1 VIHTGY
7 RWHTRA
13 WCEKSSKFRD
23 FVLSR
28 ISDAPG
34 ITLASTHGPDLDT
47 AWNTDVIITLKPD
60 PRLTPA
66 QQTVIA
72 RDYGMKDGQLQIST
86 KGALVSYVLQQ
97 LRVDSLADA
106 RTPEAQQV
114 VIANAEELGRWL
126 IDK

>member
-1 VIHTGY
+1 
-7 RWHTRA
+7 
-13 WCEKSSKFRD
+13 
-23 FVLSR
+23 
-28 ISDAPG
+28 
-34 ITLASTHGPDLDT
+34 
-47 AWNTDVIITLKPD
+47 
-60 PRLTPA
+60 
-66 QQTVIA
+66 
-72 RDYGMKDGQLQIST
+72 MKDGQLQIST